1 MKNRLFPLLLV
12 GCMILTAL
20 VGLTSCDEDAP
31 TSTPQKLSAPVV
43 TLTDNVASW
52 SADSNADKFEI
63 SLDGD
68 LSYVENS
75 VTSKTLTDGQTFKIR
90 AVGDGSSYSTSDWS
104 NSVTYTA
111 GTSTPQPTKLGTP
124 TVAIS
129 DEGLASWSEV
139 ANASSYVY
147 KINGG
152 AETPTTATSVQLTN
166 GQSIVVK
173 AVGDGTNYTDGDYSA
188 SQTYTAGT
196 PTPQPTK
203 LGTPTVTI
211 SSTGLASWTAV
222 ANASSYVYKID
233 GGAETSTTAT
243 SVQLSNGQSIVVK
256 AVGDGTN
263 YTDGDYSAS
272 QTYTTDTPDAVII
285 VDEYFL
291 RGELVAENGKNGAKI
306 TVLAY
311 IENDVSAYFE
321 RLEIYNGQTLV
332 LTDNEF
338 EGFSEYY
345 DLNSK
350 TEYTI
355 KLYYASEDH
364 GYTGRVKEVSVT
376 TPAYKLPEIDV
387 YDSENNVVVG
397 KHALFSFNIEKY
409 TDLKYYDVIV
419 RGFTQDDAYFAP
431 FIVEMLDDPTLLDR
445 LQNES
450 DKHYM
455 RPGGYIWEAQHYMNV
470 YTDYWQAWEH
480 KERMGYSDDRW
491 REIAASEKQYIY
503 ELSVD
508 NGGLFVANDGDV
520 EYNYYAVLRDCFNYE
535 DLRLEVYLNFD
546 LSDGTG
552 IKEIKLNTAY
562 PYFHG
567 AGDENYGFDI
577 EIDENV
583 KNGYI
588 FTETDYDY
596 KTLYVHKIA
605 LYKDGEFVCYVPF
618 EANDITSVDME
629 AWLEEWI
636 EKLKCE
642 IPDAD
647 VQEMIAKVGAE
658 VIGEILGELWFEE
671 EMGND
676 IIVDA
681 EGMAGIVGGNKLGNQ
696 TERELL
702 AALSSV
708 DADTMLWLF
717 KAQTQ
722 ENKTLE
728 AFIAESDNATIISV
742 LNDFRDQ
749 IEITSQN
756 AYAIYT
762 AIDSVYDVSD
772 QLERAYENCIRE
784 ENAGK
789 EVTDL
794 IEAIQAIS
802 FKFIAGTNLAPAGDY
817 ELRVLYRSILDN
829 YDNED
834 DIKGYSAH
842 NIRIKMD
849 LEAPDNV
856 RLEGRRIL
864 WDAVENANE
873 YVVYVNGE
881 KRFTRTETYYDNY
894 GEIQKG
900 DKVQIVAT
908 GYYAYDSEPSDEY
921 TFIPPQLN
929 KPTVTVSGRRV
940 SWNSVE
946 NANKYVYTVNGQQY
960 ETYSTSISVYESGTV
975 RIKAVDENGTYLDS
989 EWTSVTVAVGSS
1001 DKEK

>member
-90 AVGDGSSYSTSDWS
+90 AVGDGSAYSTSDWS

-111 GTSTPQPTKLGTP
+111 ATPAPQPTKLGTP
-124 TVAIS
+124 TITIS
-129 DEGLASWSEV
+129 GEGLASWTAV

-152 AETPTTATSVQLTN
+152 EETQTTVTSVQLTD
-166 GQSIVVK
+166 GQSIIVK

-188 SQTYTAGT
+188 SKTYTAGT
-196 PTPQPTK
+196 PVPQPTK

-222 ANASSYVYKID
+222 ANASSYVYKIN

-272 QTYTTDTPDAVII
+272 QTYTADTPDAVVI

-291 RGELVAENGKNGAKI
+291 GGELVAQNGKNGAKI

-520 EYNYYAVLRDCFNYE
+520 VYNYYAVLRNCFNYE
-535 DLRLEVYLNFD
+535 DLRLEVYLKFD
-546 LSDGTG
+546 LCDGTG
-552 IKEIKLNTAY
+552 VKEIKLNTAY
-562 PYFHG
+562 PYFHKP
-567 AGDENYGFDI
+567 GDESYGFNI

-583 KNGYI
+583 KNGYV

-618 EANDITSVDME
+618 EVNDITSIDME

-642 IPDAD
+642 IPDATAK
-647 VQEMIAKVGAE
+647 EMIEKLGS
-658 VIGEILGELWFEE
+658 EIIKEIFDELWFEE
-671 EMGND
+671 EFGND
-676 IIVDA
+676 IVVDGN
-681 EGMAGIVGGNKLGNQ
+681 GMAGIVNGNKLGNQ

-702 AALSSV
+702 TALSSV

-717 KAQTQ
+717 KAETQ

-728 AFIAESDNATIISV
+728 AFIAESSNATIISV

-762 AIDSVYDVSD
+762 AIDSLYDVSD
-772 QLERAYENCIRE
+772 QLKRAYENCIRE
-784 ENAGK
+784 ENANK

-802 FKFIAGTNLAPAGDY
+802 FKFIAGTNLAPAGEY

-834 DIKGYSAH
+834 DIKGYSAKY
-842 NIRIKMD
+842 IRIKMD
-849 LEAPDNV
+849 LEAPENI
-856 RLEGRRIL
+856 RLEGRRII
-864 WDAVENANE
+864 WDAVEGADE
-873 YVVYVNGE
+873 YKIYVNGE
-881 KRFTRTETYYDNY
+881 ERFTTRDTYYNNY

-900 DKVQIVAT
+900 DKVEIVAT